1 MRWMNFHLAEANH
14 PKRVHNFSKDIS
26 DSEAYLV
33 VLHQL
38 APDLCHT
45 SILHSKDLLARAGDT
60 IQNAKAL
67 EVETFIQPRDI
78 VKGNK
83 KLNLAFV
90 AQIFNTKHGLE
101 ISEKERYDMAEMLD
115 DNEGDSR
122 EERTF
127 RMWINS
133 LNIDNVYVNHLYLD
147 VTDGVI
153 ILKVMDKIEP
163 GVVNWSRVNL
173 TPKNRYKK
181 VENCNY
187 VVALG
192 KEMKF
197 SMVNI
202 GGLDILDGNRKLILA
217 LIWQLMRHHVLKILS
232 SIASASGGDAINDAY
247 IVQWANAQVSKA
259 GRASKMTSFRDRSL
273 KSGLFL
279 IDLCYAVEPRAVN
292 WDLVTEAHTDDERI
306 NNAKYAI
313 SIARKLGAVVFLT
326 SDDIV
331 EVKSKMIMTLVAS
344 LMSTY
349 LQMKSNNQ

>member
-1 MRWMNFHLAEANH
+1 M
-14 PKRVHNFSKDIS
+14 
-26 DSEAYLV
+26 
-33 VLHQL
+33 
-38 APDLCHT
+38 
-45 SILHSKDLLARAGDT
+45 
-60 IQNAKAL
+60 IQNAKVL

-78 VKGNK
+78 IKGNK

-101 ISEKERYDMAEMLD
+101 ITEKERYDMAEMLD

-133 LNIDNVYVNHLYLD
+133 LNIDNVYVNNLYLD
-147 VTDGVI
+147 VTDGVV

-163 GVVNWSRVNL
+163 GVVKWSRVNL
-173 TPKNRYKK
+173 TPKNRYKR

-187 VVALG
+187 VVELG
-192 KEMKF
+192 KQMKF

-232 SIASASGGDAINDAY
+232 SIASASGSVINDDY
-247 IVQWANAQVSKA
+247 IVQWANSQVSKA
-259 GRASKMTSFRDRSL
+259 GRDSNMKSFRDRTL
-273 KSGLFL
+273 KTGLFL
-279 IDLCYAVEPRAVN
+279 IDLCYAVESRAVN
-292 WDLVTEAHTDDERI
+292 WELVTEGNTETQRL

-344 LMSTY
+344 LMSTSLQ
-349 LQMKSNNQ
+349 LQMTD